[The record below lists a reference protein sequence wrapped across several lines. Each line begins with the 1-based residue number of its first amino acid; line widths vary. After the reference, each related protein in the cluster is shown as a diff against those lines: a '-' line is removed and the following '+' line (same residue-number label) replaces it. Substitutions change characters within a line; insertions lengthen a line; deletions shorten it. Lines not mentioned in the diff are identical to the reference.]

1 MLHFSNFLF
10 VFFKITLQV
19 ETSCS
24 SSSPSGTSNSVPA
37 MNYVPGPSSQQP
49 RPESHLA
56 ANAIP
61 FFPPPNQHQ
70 YPQPNPFPHP
80 NSPPNPTYVNPAM
93 PPIPTSSPNP
103 NMFPNQH
110 SFQPNP
116 NTSPNQNMVPNPNNF
131 PNPNVTPIPNVV
143 PNPNVSS
150 NQNVPNPNIPP
161 NPSMSPNPTVTH
173 SPVMNPDSRVSPNP
187 TKCIVPLNAN
197 TSPDSSVA
205 VNPNVSPNSN
215 LSPKSSVSPN
225 QDASP
230 KPSVLPNKDASPD
243 STPSPAKQQPTQPSP
258 PIQPTPSTSTLPNP
272 NLSLAGKLA
281 ENIRRSKRQKNNPNP
296 DYTGESSEPA
306 QKKSKTL
313 PAKIEYDDD
322 DDDDEE
328 SECPKEYLIENA
340 YTDRLRFNNHVAK
353 TVYKKDFSRFTS
365 KDEFQKYLT
374 AQQKWR
380 WEVNNIV
387 VTLDTR
393 VHNLCVNQNAGIAQN
408 VKRYSSV
415 PLNCKSDDVRRCE
428 KTAKELEKMIFRI
441 EQTKEDMIVRR
452 KLLFDDDRECNPGEV
467 DFMDKVL
474 EKVNILKTSVETF
487 HSNVSETLQN
497 ICRRFTT
504 ESVEAAEIRRQK
516 RRKKENLKKK
526 RKSQERQ
533 LEKKVIDT
541 LLRLTTKEVAERILT
556 GSDAAKITEAEINS
570 KELTNMTKGTNES
583 ELLSLHTILVREYL
597 DEAAAKLVKN
607 KLAKC
612 C

>member
-1 MLHFSNFLF
+1 
-10 VFFKITLQV
+10 
-19 ETSCS
+19 
-24 SSSPSGTSNSVPA
+24 
-37 MNYVPGPSSQQP
+37 MNYIPGPSSQQP

-56 ANAIP
+56 ANATP
-61 FFPPPNQHQ
+61 FFPHPNQHQ

-80 NSPPNPTYVNPAM
+80 NSPPDPARYVNPAM
-93 PPIPTSSPNP
+93 PPIPTSSPTP

-110 SFQPNP
+110 SFQHNP
-116 NTSPNQNMVPNPNNF
+116 NISPNQNMVPNPNNF
-131 PNPNVTPIPNVV
+131 PNPNMTPNPNVV
-143 PNPNVSS
+143 SNPNVSS
-150 NQNVPNPNIPP
+150 NQNVSLNQNVPNPNTPP

-173 SPVMNPDSRVSPNP
+173 SPVMNPDSHISPNQ
-187 TKCIVPLNAN
+187 TKCIVPLNSN
-197 TSPDSSVA
+197 TSSDSSVA
-205 VNPNVSPNSN
+205 LDPNVSPKLANSN

-230 KPSVLPNKDASPD
+230 RPSVLPDKDTSPD
-243 STPSPAKQQPTQPSP
+243 PIPSPANQQPTQPSP
-258 PIQPTPSTSTLPNP
+258 PIQPSTSTLPNP

-281 ENIRRSKRQKNNPNP
+281 ENIRRSKRQRATPNPN
-296 DYTGESSEPA
+296 YTGESSKPA
-306 QKKSKTL
+306 QKKPKTL
-313 PAKIEYDDD
+313 PAKIDYDDD
-322 DDDDEE
+322 EDEE

-353 TVYKKDFSRFTS
+353 TVYRKDFSRFTS
-365 KDEFQKYLT
+365 KDEFQKYLA

-452 KLLFDDDRECNPGEV
+452 KLLFDDERKSSPGEV
-467 DFMDKVL
+467 DFMDGVL
-474 EKVNILKTSVETF
+474 EKVNMLKTSVETF

-516 RRKKENLKKK
+516 RRRKENLKKK

-541 LLRLTTKEVAERILT
+541 LLRLTTKEVVERILT